1 MFHQMKI
8 AILGSTGFVGG
19 ILINKAIKQG
29 YQVKTLA
36 RRPEKLQDI
45 RDKVEIIEGSIFD
58 YSVIEKTIQGTEA
71 VLSTVGPPPGKQ
83 CDPVLYQK
91 TMMNIVDI
99 MNKNGVKRY
108 IHIGGAVHLG
118 GKEEIWS
125 VKRKFLR
132 VFLKLLSKQILIAKQ
147 LEWEVL
153 KASNLDWT
161 LIRPPRISKG
171 MATGKISAD
180 DKKPDTLSINV
191 DDLTDFMLAQISS
204 QEWFRT
210 APLVSNI

>member
-1 MFHQMKI
+1 MKI

-36 RRPEKLQDI
+36 RRPEKLQAI

-58 YSVIEKTIQGTEA
+58 SQVVEKAIQGTEA

-83 CDPVLYQK
+83 CDPGLYQK
-91 TMMNIVDI
+91 AMKDLVSI
-99 MNKNGVKRY
+99 MEKNGIKRY

-118 GKEEIWS
+118 GTDEIWS
-125 VKRKFLR
+125 VKRR
-132 VFLKLLSKQILIAKQ
+132 FLKIFLNLVSKNILIAKQ

-153 KASNLDWT
+153 KASDLDWT

-171 MATGKISAD
+171 MASGKISAD
-180 DKKPDTLSINV
+180 DNKLETLSINV
-191 DDLTDFMLAQISS
+191 DDLADFMLAQISS
-204 QEWFRT
+204 QEWIRT